1 MSKMNKIGIVTVLYH
16 SDDVLPGFFESLSQQ
31 VNIDYKLYVIDNSPS
46 DSGTI
51 ISEKLAKKYNI
62 PCICVFNN
70 ENVGVAKGNN
80 QGIYLAIEDKC
91 DYILLAN
98 NDTEFGNTAIAAL
111 KDAIIQSGD
120 SLSTSKIMYFDQP
133 EKIWYAGGKIDPWL
147 MRTPH
152 FGILDVD
159 RGQFDSQETVDY
171 APTCFMLIDKKV
183 FEDVGFM
190 DEKYFV
196 YYDDSDFVF
205 RIRQKGYKIRFVPK
219 SLVLHKVSSSTGGGS
234 SPFSIYYTNRNK
246 IYFIR
251 KNSKNFN
258 KIFAMSFALLSAL
271 YKFVV
276 LNKLKSNGLLKAV
289 IDGFK
294 V

>member
-1 MSKMNKIGIVTVLYH
+1 MNTSKKIGIVTVLYN

-31 VNIDYKLYVIDNSPS
+31 LDIDYKLYVIDNSPS
-46 DSGTI
+46 NSGTI
-51 ISEKLAKKYNI
+51 LSENLAQKYNI
-62 PCICVFNN
+62 PCFCLFNN
-70 ENVGVAKGNN
+70 ANVGVAKGNN
-80 QGIYLAIEDKC
+80 QGIELALKDQC

-98 NDTEFGNTAIAAL
+98 NDTEFNSTAIASL
-111 KDAIIQSGD
+111 RDAITQSGD

-159 RGQFDSQETVDY
+159 RGQFDQQDTVDY
-171 APTCFMLIDKKV
+171 APTCFMMVDKKV
-183 FEDVGFM
+183 FEDVGLM

-205 RIRQKGYKIRFVPK
+205 RARQKGYNIRFVPQ

-251 KNSKNFN
+251 KNLKGFN
-258 KIFAMSFALLSAL
+258 KIFTMSFALLSTV
-271 YKFVV
+271 YKVAV
-276 LNKLKSNGLLKAV
+276 LNKLKSNGLVKAV
-289 IDGFK
+289 ADGFK